1 MAEDPALANAVHPP
15 SAKGGVAMSWAII
28 YDISS
33 SILPVQYLVVEDPRE
48 LVANDRNLY
57 ELIGAPA
64 LYDHT

>member
-1 MAEDPALANAVHPP
+1 
-15 SAKGGVAMSWAII
+15 MSWAII

-33 SILPVQYLVVEDPRE
+33 SIISVRYLVVEDPRE

-64 LYDHT
+64 PYDHIRSYAPYRLVRYDHV